1 MLQIEHPTST
11 SIGAKYGCASDAWAV
26 NSTRGHHIGPQL
38 PEQPEAWICAISIQP
53 NTAGISKIHEN
64 PMTWEACGPKAC
76 RWNAPRLILFLASLR
91 ERVAMAQFRN
101 QSTWFRALCS
111 SKMESASV
119 VCWAS
124 KLLWCYLGCVCN
136 LNTWRLG
143 LKSVN
148 YFELLHFLQA
158 LVHASQAGKFGVRMH
173 RILRLLRIPQIGSTL
188 GSHTCGP
195 DSSTFWNWWHSDSCL
210 SQQIDIQIRRSL
222 ADHFSWP
229 QTLTC
234 FECLMKLWS
243 TFKTCAAMAWCRISL
258 LKSFSF

>member
-143 LKSVN
+143 LKVWTTLNCYIFFRPWSMHLKLEN
-148 YFELLHFLQA
+148 LEFGCIGYFGF
-158 LVHASQAGKFGVRMH
+158 FGFHKSAQRW
-173 RILRLLRIPQIGSTL
+173 

-229 QTLTC
+229 QTWPVSNAW
-234 FECLMKLWS
+234 WS
-243 TFKTCAAMAWCRISL
+243 SGAHLRPVLQWHGAGFHC
-258 LKSFSF
+258 